1 MRSASASHCI
11 MSSTQSSKHAVVV
24 ATALATVTLALWMY
38 RRQRRQQPCGAAEE
52 IPAAECAQHAGQK
65 GAEKQQSSVQLP
77 PLPMPSRPVCII
89 YDGSADSSRAVA
101 NILEEQL
108 GTGFDC
114 ASSEL
119 ANLPTD
125 ALRVGGAFLF
135 VVECDKEGEATAA
148 RPFTRALRPL
158 RMADSQALD
167 GASVGVLA
175 LAHSVCAYSAASGG
189 SDKFRGGARL
199 LSSLTE
205 AGARPLH
212 ALGMAEMEVRVCRAT
227 TPRRACSAPTFCC
240 AYPHAWCERM
250 CAQVEEVEVSVVPWA
265 VAVRAALERDAQAEQ
280 AVEGIVRA
288 AEAQLRARP

>member
-11 MSSTQSSKHAVVV
+11 MSSTQSSKHAVVA

-212 ALGMAEMEVRVCRAT
+212 ALESSPVYDGMMR
-227 TPRRACSAPTFCC
+227 
-240 AYPHAWCERM
+240 
-250 CAQVEEVEVSVVPWA
+250 
-265 VAVRAALERDAQAEQ
+265 L
-280 AVEGIVRA
+280 
-288 AEAQLRARP
+288 